1 MTDDEQNQAQQSR
14 AAITAEMTRTAFQR
28 KAVSRRPVS
37 ETLND
42 AIAYFKERGYRSGR
56 TGRPNQI
63 FVMGGREGILP
74 RVNAEILAQGNVG
87 KAKVT
92 MLTISGFG
100 LSSAAISRITSLI
113 FVSKGV
119 ALRFQIDNQ
128 GVIENNL
135 RSPARVEL
143 RCTLVGL
150 PAVHSP

>member
-1 MTDDEQNQAQQSR
+1 MSQNDSSHSLHEQR

-28 KAVSRRPVS
+28 KAVSRLPVGQ
-37 ETLND
+37 TLDD
-42 AIAYFKERGYRSGR
+42 AVAFFKERGYRSGR

-100 LSSAAISRITSLI
+100 AALSGHLKDYLAYLREQRRS
-113 FVSKGV
+113 GV
-119 ALRFQIDNQ
+119 
-128 GVIENNL
+128 
-135 RSPARVEL
+135 
-143 RCTLVGL
+143 
-150 PAVHSP
+150 

>member
-1 MTDDEQNQAQQSR
+1 MNADQSEQSVQERR

-28 KAVSRRPVS
+28 KAVSRRPVG
-37 ETLND
+37 ETLDD
-42 AIAYFKERGYRSGR
+42 AISFFKERGYRSGR

-100 LSSAAISRITSLI
+100 TELSGHLKD
-113 FVSKGV
+113 FV
-119 ALRFQIDNQ
+119 AHLREQRKS
-128 GVIENNL
+128 G
-135 RSPARVEL
+135 
-143 RCTLVGL
+143 
-150 PAVHSP
+150 